1 MSSSPTLPT
10 HATLRFL
17 PETEV
22 SRGSEAGNR
31 QKRRKTAANAPI
43 LVEKPLC
50 GDPMS
55 RFPPLPRPRDTS
67 ISLDTRSVAPMYRP
81 GADGPRDIR
90 REVDTAGF
98 RVVLAD
104 PPWTFRSNSLAAP
117 GRNPRRHYPCMTV
130 DQLCQLPLA
139 ERVARDAVLFLCVP
153 GPLLVIGAHL
163 PLIKAWGF
171 RPTAMGF
178 VLVKLRPLADP
189 TNFTIGRPSHWHR
202 LHHQEERRVRGAL
215 QARQKPAA

>member
-1 MSSSPTLPT
+1 MCLP
-10 HATLRFL
+10 
-17 PETEV
+17 
-22 SRGSEAGNR
+22 
-31 QKRRKTAANAPI
+31 
-43 LVEKPLC
+43 
-50 GDPMS
+50 D
-55 RFPPLPRPRDTS
+55 
-67 ISLDTRSVAPMYRP
+67 
-81 GADGPRDIR
+81 ADGRDDIR

-104 PPWTFRSNSLAAP
+104 PPWTFSSNSLAAP

-130 DQLCQLPLA
+130 EQLCQLPLA

-178 VLVKLRPLADP
+178 VLVKLPPLADP
-189 TNFTIGRPSHWHR
+189 TNFTLADLHIGTGFTTRKNAEYVVLCKRGKSLRRDAGVHEIIVTPRREHSRKPDEPYHCI
-202 LHHQEERRVRGAL
+202 ERYVGGEGPFL
-215 QARQKPAA
+215 ELFARQSRPGWTTWGLEKNKFDPPATSEVT